1 MGVVSPAACLEDKP
15 VPDQYQQ
22 IRVSLEDGFVVV
34 RLRDRHILDEMAI
47 RSLGE
52 ELDAVIAESPT
63 PFLVLDFSQ
72 VEHLSSSALG
82 MLITLNSRLQD
93 RSGGL
98 CLAHVNDTIGEVFRI
113 TRLDRVLCIQS
124 DVASARAALLG
135 E

>member
-1 MGVVSPAACLEDKP
+1 MS
-15 VPDQYQQ
+15 DQLQH
-22 IRVSLEDGFVVV
+22 IRVSTEDGYLVV
-34 RLRDRHILDEMAI
+34 RLRDRHILDEMLI
-47 RSLGE
+47 RTLGE
-52 ELDAVIAESPT
+52 ELDRAVAAAAHAQ
-63 PFLVLDFSQ
+63 VVMDFSQ

-113 TRLDRVLCIQS
+113 TRLDRVLHIES
-124 DVASARAALLG
+124 DVASARVVLLG